1 MKRNF
6 VIFLTNINFS
16 WEIFFYDRTKCEISK
31 NYCPC
36 RKLQFRPTE
45 TVESAL
51 CIEKG
56 MKKHSSVLWS
66 NVSGEL
72 ILINGQTG
80 NDADVLMK
88 TLTEKIRRKL
98 SSINVDGNVNTL
110 FSEELVL
117 CLDSSS
123 VHLSNTIDISD
134 SSCWRTLL
142 KNNKTRAKKQ

>member
-1 MKRNF
+1 M
-6 VIFLTNINFS
+6 NFS
-16 WEIFFYDRTKCEISK
+16 WEIFFYDRTRCEISK

-80 NDADVLMK
+80 TDADVLMK
-88 TLTEKIRRKL
+88 TLT
-98 SSINVDGNVNTL
+98 INRENYQ
-110 FSEELVL
+110 VL
-117 CLDSSS
+117 MSMEIL
-123 VHLSNTIDISD
+123 I
-134 SSCWRTLL
+134 
-142 KNNKTRAKKQ
+142 